1 LLEPELLAVL
11 LGLASALSWGA
22 GDFSGGLATKR
33 ESVLSVTVVSQVVG
47 ISLLTALALLTG
59 EARPSPEAMWWGAA
73 AGVCGAVGIIALYQG
88 LAVGRMGMVAP
99 LSAIM
104 TASIPVL
111 VGILLEGLPS
121 VPQVAGFAIAL
132 LAVWLISSN
141 SAELQRLQ
149 KQELGLATA
158 AGFGFA
164 GFLLFIN
171 FASSGG
177 FFWPLVAAR
186 ASSISLLLLIAVV
199 ARRSLRPE
207 LRQLPLIFLTGIL
220 EVAGNAFYAAAS
232 QLGRLDI
239 AAVLGSLYPAS
250 TVMLARLVLGERIH
264 RRQWAG
270 IFAALLAVVLIA
282 LG

>member
-171 FASSGG
+171 FA
-177 FFWPLVAAR
+177 
-186 ASSISLLLLIAVV
+186 ISLLLLIAVV
-199 ARRSLRPE
+199 ARRSLRPG